1 MILLIHNKKKNFKL
15 NFKIFYRNRY
25 FPKKIMRKKKEILF
39 DTEKYQTQLK
49 KCKFYDSILILDIV
63 FGNIKYLDYECFNS
77 PEFSNILIS

>member
-1 MILLIHNKKKNFKL
+1 
-15 NFKIFYRNRY
+15 
-25 FPKKIMRKKKEILF
+25 MRKKKEILF